1 MGYVQKR
8 KQKIIEGDLR
18 CKELSDYLEEIKA
31 PRKVWINEDA
41 SGIVSQVTYDPSTNQ
56 LVGLVLPLDKNGMP
70 IPFSFTPNYV
80 DEIKNQM
87 KDNSRSTL
95 VYLILAQPLKDNSA
109 PFILAIYGT
118 DNKFKS
124 NDVLQRWHHIKDQL
138 SR

>member
-1 MGYVQKR
+1 MSYVQKR
-8 KQKIIEGDLR
+8 KQKIIEGNLR

-70 IPFSFTPNYV
+70 IPFSFTPNSV

-138 SR
+138 AR